1 MLFRTVYFT
10 LSVVNSSDAS
20 PNTFSTLGAELLV
33 FAALLV
39 PTLLVGSM
47 LCPYVPHEIAY
58 QGAKGNAFGQVMMT
72 GFFLGVPLAWMLCC
86 LALRGKGAYLCSLV
100 FYISLSYAYGYMM
113 FVCTTLPLCLFE
125 LTDAYLLILVFP
137 MFHHIFLVPFMLLF
151 NIWLSRGK
159 LPVSDHVA
167 RRFGRHA
174 LLMLAVLWAT
184 LATLTLLPR
193 L

>member
-1 MLFRTVYFT
+1 MDTPPVPPSLPANSTDTRGSLFSE
-10 LSVVNSSDAS
+10 LVV
-20 PNTFSTLGAELLV
+20 FLGMAIAM
-33 FAALLV
+33 FI
-39 PTLLVGSM
+39 VGSI
-47 LCPYVPHEIAY
+47 LCPYVTHEIAY
-58 QGAKGNAFGQVMMT
+58 QGAKGNSFGQVMMT

-100 FYISLSYAYGYMM
+100 FYIALSYAYGYMM

>member
-1 MLFRTVYFT
+1 MARFII
-10 LSVVNSSDAS
+10 SAVNSSDAS
-20 PNTFSTLGAELLV
+20 SDTFSSLVPELLV

-39 PTLLVGSM
+39 PSFLVGSL

-58 QGAKGNAFGQVMMT
+58 QGAKGNRFGQVMMT
-72 GFFLGVPLAWMLCC
+72 GFFLGVPLAWMFCC
-86 LALRGKGAYLCSLV
+86 LALRGKGAYLGSLV
-100 FYISLSYAYGYMM
+100 FYIALSYGYGTIVG
-113 FVCTTLPLCLFE
+113 VCSALPLCLFE

-151 NIWLSRGK
+151 NIWLSIGK

-174 LLMLAVLWAT
+174 LLMLAVLWAA
-184 LATLTLLPR
+184 LATITLIPR